1 MTGNRYFNKEHLW
14 VSVDGNEGTIGL
26 SDHAQQELGDILLVE
41 SSGVDTEIEQSS
53 SFGQVESAK
62 AVSDLISP
70 VSGTVIEVNELLEDE
85 PELINEDPYEKG
97 WIIKLALK
105 DVEELESLMNEDEYK
120 RYLQEELDS

>member
-1 MTGNRYFNKEHLW
+1 MAGNRYFNKEHLW
-14 VSVDGNEGTIGL
+14 VKVDGNKGTIGL
-26 SDHAQQELGDILLVE
+26 SDHAQEELGDILLVE
-41 SSGVDTEIEQSS
+41 PSGLDTEIEQSA

-70 VSGTVIEVNELLEDE
+70 VSGTVIEVNESLEDE

>member
-14 VSVDGNEGTIGL
+14 VRVEGNKGTIGL
-26 SDHAQQELGDILLVE
+26 SYHAQEELGDILLVE
-41 SSGVDTEIEQSS
+41 PSGLDTEIEQSA

-85 PELINEDPYEKG
+85 PELMNEDPYEKG
-97 WIIKLALK
+97 WIIKLTLK
-105 DVEELESLMNEDEYK
+105 DVKELDDLMDEDEYK